1 MGLPASRVFVDEDM
15 TNCGD
20 VFKRFAFIPPNV
32 IIGGSPASK
41 FGDPN
46 TPHLPPG
53 ICIGAEQG
61 AVRPVNKVFVLGQ
74 PLAHIAAVVDCGTTV
89 AFGCPTVLVG

>member
-1 MGLPASRVFVDEDM
+1 MGLPASRLFVDEDI
-15 TNCGD
+15 THCGD
-20 VFKRFAFIPPNV
+20 VFTRFAFIPPNV

-41 FGDPN
+41 FGDMN

-53 ICIGAEQG
+53 ICLGAHVG
-61 AVRPVNKVFVLGQ
+61 YVRPVNKVFVWGQ

>member
-1 MGLPASRVFVDEDM
+1 MAEAGQGGAPLYCTVRWFL
-15 TNCGD
+15 
-20 VFKRFAFIPPNV
+20 
-32 IIGGSPASK
+32 GGSPASK

-74 PLAHIAAVVDCGTTV
+74 PLAHITAVVDCGTTV